1 MMGNLLWFIVIGILI
16 VVPFWK
22 LLPKYGISKYFAIA
36 AILPAIALVLLWIIA
51 FKEDIEGA

>member
-1 MMGNLLWFIVIGILI
+1 MMGNLLWFIAIGILI